1 MKMFKAD
8 LYKVFDE
15 NGNLV
20 GEQILGS
27 TFGKKAHLKV
37 DGEIYYHKEIGFFGG
52 ETHYNNKAG
61 RLILKMDSVHQR
73 IFYDGEKYTE
83 IYYFKSKSWYN
94 SSISLYQFE
103 NDQLL
108 VKFRRRYHFLK
119 PIYEVQVEENFHNK
133 LVILAF
139 VFYYIKGYEDA

>member
-8 LYKVFDE
+8 LYEVLDE

-27 TFGKKAHLKV
+27 LLGRKEHLKV
-37 DGEIYYHKEIGFFGG
+37 DGEIYYYKKIDFFSQ
-52 ETHYNNKAG
+52 ETYYNNKAG
-61 RLILKMDSVHQR
+61 RLMLKIDSVHQR
-73 IFYDGEKYTE
+73 IFYYGEKYTE
-83 IYYFKSKSWYN
+83 IYYFKSRSWYE

-103 NDQLL
+103 SDQLL
-108 VKFRRRYHFLK
+108 VKFRRRYSFLK
-119 PIYEVQVEENFHNK
+119 PIYEVQVKENFHNK

-139 VFYYIKGYEDA
+139 VFYYIKRYEDL